1 MNLLK
6 IFTYKTDIQML
17 ETKNRLLLE
26 NYKSIES
33 YIKQIAMVKHEM
45 LNHLLAIRILL
56 DNGEYERLSKYLT
69 DIQGSYIVP
78 AEPIFCGHRLIQSI
92 LWHANQRARQINA
105 EASIKV
111 SALPPISI
119 TDADVVSLLMNLLNN
134 ALESCEKIQPPDK
147 RWIEVVIKCRAPYLC
162 ISVKNALHNET
173 RPKNSKLRT
182 TKKDA
187 AFHGNGISIVQDVAK
202 KYNGFATFECS
213 GDVFIAKAALCV
225 VAD

>member
-1 MNLLK
+1 
-6 IFTYKTDIQML
+6 ML

-56 DNGEYERLSKYLT
+56 DNGEHERLSKYLT

-78 AEPIFCGHRLIQSI
+78 AEPLFCGHRLIQSI

-105 EASIKV
+105 ETNIKV

-119 TDADVVSLLMNLLNN
+119 TDADAVSLLMNLLNN
-134 ALESCEKIQPPDK
+134 ALESCEKVQPPDK
-147 RWIEVVIKCRAPYLC
+147 RWIEVSIKCRDPYLC
-162 ISVKNALHNET
+162 ISVKNALHNVN
-173 RPKNSKLRT
+173 RPNNSTLGT
-182 TKKDA
+182 TKKDV
-187 AFHGNGISIVQDVAK
+187 AFHGYGVSIVRDVVK

-213 GDVFIAKAALCV
+213 GDAFVAEAALRV
-225 VAD
+225 VAE